1 MGARRIPDPGFA
13 GDTGDAPPELA
24 AALRA
29 VAADPSR
36 RPEVLAALH
45 GARVFAAVAAVATS
59 TAVST
64 GTSGSG
70 LTVDKEAD
78 VALALLADRRGRRA
92 VPVFSSLATLHR
104 FDPSARPVAVE
115 GQRAAAV
122 VAAEGAQDLVLDV
135 AGPVTVT
142 LGEREVRALLRRTPT
157 VPAYDDEVTVAS
169 LRDVLRHEPAVRGAW
184 LGPWPD
190 VDARLTVALDP
201 TADAG
206 AVGRRLADRLQ
217 ALADGAVLGVDLA
230 IITRRPTGSPAPDG
244 HRPVID
250 PLRP

>member
-1 MGARRIPDPGFA
+1 MPVGARRIPDPGFA
-13 GDTGDAPPELA
+13 GDTGDTPPGLA
-24 AALRA
+24 AALQA
-29 VAADPSR
+29 VAADPAR
-36 RPEVLAALH
+36 RPDVLAALH

-64 GTSGSG
+64 GMSGSG
-70 LTVDKEAD
+70 HTVEKEAD
-78 VALALLADRRGRRA
+78 MSLALLSDGRDRRA

-157 VPAYDDEVTVAS
+157 VPAYDDEATVAS

-201 TADAG
+201 TADAEIL
-206 AVGRRLADRLQ
+206 GRRLADRLQ
-217 ALADGAVLGVDLA
+217 ALADGAVLGVDVALVPA
-230 IITRRPTGSPAPDG
+230 GSPAPDG
-244 HRPVID
+244 HRPVV
-250 PLRP
+250 